1 MAKKLTKMEQRA
13 KQMIANEQKEKR
25 AYRNKRIKEVIDIKM
40 SKGHSLELASQMAR
54 ELIDNQG

>member
-40 SKGHSLELASQMAR
+40 SRGHSLELASQMAR

>member
-13 KQMIANEQKEKR
+13 KQMIANEQKAKR

-40 SKGHSLELASQMAR
+40 SRGHSLELASQMAR

>member
-1 MAKKLTKMEQRA
+1 
-13 KQMIANEQKEKR
+13 MIANEQKEKR

-40 SKGHSLELASQMAR
+40 SRGHSLELASQMAR